1 MRNSKKKK
9 KSTIALIVVVIMGCL
24 TVHQAQ
30 AQTISLDWP
39 IDCEFGKNC
48 VVQNYVDEDSTSS
61 ARDYTCGSLAYDQHK
76 GTDIRLLNEA
86 AMRKGVNVL
95 AAADGVVRG
104 VRDGMQDVNVNVIGK
119 EAIKNREC
127 GNGVVLDHPSGYDT
141 QYCHMMKGSIAVTQ
155 GQAIKKGE
163 VLGKVGMSGA
173 TEFPHLHFQVSRLG
187 KILDP
192 YTGASA
198 GSNCGQSDANSLWRK
213 EVKAKIPYTSTFVL
227 GQGFTTSAPNI
238 EQMRNTPTT
247 LATIDRNAPAI
258 IYWID
263 VMGARIADTLSLVI
277 YAPSGNAW
285 VSRDVPFTRN
295 QAVSFSFVGRKG
307 TPEGLIP
314 GTYIAKAVLTR
325 ANKDVAV
332 FESTLK
338 VNVK

>member
-1 MRNSKKKK
+1 MQTHQQKCK
-9 KSTIALIVVVIMGCL
+9 IAFVATLMMGCL
-24 TVHQAQ
+24 ATYAAQAQ

-39 IDCEFGKNC
+39 IACEYGKNC

-61 ARDYTCGSLAYDQHK
+61 ARDYTCGPLTYDQHK
-76 GTDIRLLNEA
+76 GTDIRLLNEQ
-86 AMRKGVNVL
+86 AMRRGVNVL

-104 VRDGMQDVNVNVIGK
+104 VRDGMNDVNVNVIGK

-127 GNGVVLDHPSGYDT
+127 GNGVVLDHMAGYDT
-141 QYCHMMKGSIAVTQ
+141 QYCHMMKGSIVVKQ
-155 GQAIKKGE
+155 GQSIKKGD

-192 YTGASA
+192 YTGARA
-198 GSNCGQSDANSLWRK
+198 GSNCGQSDANSLWSN
-213 EVKAKIPYTSTFVL
+213 EVKAKIPYTSSFVL
-227 GQGFTTSAPNI
+227 GQGFTTSPPNA
-238 EQMRNTPTT
+238 EQMRINPKTS
-247 LATIDRNAPAI
+247 AIIDRNAPAI

-263 VMGARIADTLSLVI
+263 VMGARIGDTLSLVI

-285 VSRDVPFTRN
+285 VTRDVPFNRN

-314 GTYIAKAVLTR
+314 GTYVAKAVLVR
-325 ANKDVAV
+325 ANKDVPV
-332 FESTLK
+332 VESTLK